1 MKKYLIL
8 LLFPIL
14 AFAGIGKI
22 TTLKGDVTVKRD
34 NTVIEAKTGTILEKN
49 DFISTDK
56 SGKVQIV
63 FNDNTIFTIGKNST
77 LDIAD
82 YLYDESQ
89 PKKNTAQFNV
99 LKGAFSSITGRIGKL
114 NKSKF
119 KLKTKSASIGIRGTI
134 VKANQTEIMC
144 TEGAITVQTPNG
156 QTVRVE
162 AGEKTTVSSGS
173 PTAPVAITKDEV
185 ESMDIEA
192 GAAENGQNGETAEA
206 EAPAAESANVVTN
219 EPDAEPYNEPETR
232 DITLKGRSIGSD
244 GASNKITI
252 DAKNISGELNMGDS
266 GLVITDDAGNAV
278 DSTSNET
285 ITWGHWADDPSTK
298 WVAGKQTDAKVL
310 EDMQN
315 DQSKTV
321 NASYSGKVMGSVNG
335 SDDIKMDSTNEVNM
349 NFKLGQNQN
358 TMTGDMKFETQSSQS
373 WNTTFSGSASGN
385 SFETDTISGTG
396 GENAIQDAT
405 STVKGEFYGDDIDA
419 VGGTF
424 KLDTDTDTATG
435 VFKADKQ

>member
-8 LLFPIL
+8 LLLPVL

-22 TTLKGDVTVKRD
+22 TTLKGDVKIKRD
-34 NTVIEAKTGTILEKN
+34 STTLEAKTGTILEKN

-89 PKKNTAQFNV
+89 PKKNTAKFNV

-156 QTVRVE
+156 HTVRVE
-162 AGEKTTVSSGS
+162 AGEKTIVSSGS
-173 PTAPVAITKDEV
+173 PSIPVAITQTEV
-185 ESMDIEA
+185 EAMDVEA
-192 GAAENGQNGETAEA
+192 GAADNGQADGNAAAVQTET
-206 EAPAAESANVVTN
+206 SHVSVN
-219 EPDAEPYNEPETR
+219 EPDTEPYKEPETR
-232 DITLKGRSIGSD
+232 DVILKGRMSSTD
-244 GASNKITI
+244 GTSNRITI
-252 DAKNISGELNMGDS
+252 DAQNISGELNMGDS
-266 GLVITDDAGNAV
+266 GLTITDDEGNAV

-285 ITWGHWADDPSTK
+285 ITWGHWADDPNTK
-298 WVAGKQTDAKVL
+298 WVAGQQTDAKVL

-335 SDDIKMDSTNEVNM
+335 NDNIKMDNTNEVNM

-358 TMTGDMKFETQSSQS
+358 TMTGDMKFETQTNQS
-373 WNTTFSGSASGN
+373 WNSTFSGSASGN
-385 SFETDTISGTG
+385 SFETDSVSGTG
-396 GENAIQDAT
+396 GANAIQDAT
-405 STVKGEFYGDDIDA
+405 SKVKGEFYGENIDA

-424 KLDTDTDTATG
+424 KLDTGTDKATG